1 MRNPQRRPEG
11 EPTPTGTLT
20 PLKPPDFRGFRL
32 DVAAR
37 GIVREYNRQL
47 RPHGLSYVPYFVLLL
62 LNGDDG
68 GRRPSDIAADLHLDG
83 SSLSGHLDRLEAAGL
98 VERRPDA
105 SDRRVIRVHATSAGR
120 ALSRELEPLGRELS
134 ELEPELAPAG
144 LAQLER
150 AVRAVTGGTLAPPR
164 TANARPRAGL
174 VTTLRVST
182 LTVPRSIVGRTL
194 ERFAALVAERSD
206 GRLRIELEL
215 PSRAPGGELQT
226 LVDVRSGD
234 IALAAVT
241 APVVG
246 NLIPAAQLIELPYLF
261 DSFAHARTTLD
272 GPFGRHLLEEA
283 RAFGLSA
290 LGFIENGFR
299 CVTTR
304 DVAARDPDALH
315 GLRLR
320 VQQSPINVH
329 LAEAFGAVA
338 VPLPFPHLAEALA
351 AGEID
356 AQENAPANIAG
367 LELWKHQAYLIPTA
381 HALSAHVV
389 LANDEI
395 MAALGS
401 GARVVRDAMRDALA
415 EVRAEAELLER
426 ELLAELS
433 QRVTVLDLDDTA
445 RARFVS
451 ATRLV
456 HERMARALGEDTL
469 ADALQAVRDSRNS
482 LASSQI

>member
-1 MRNPQRRPEG
+1 
-11 EPTPTGTLT
+11 
-20 PLKPPDFRGFRL
+20 
-32 DVAAR
+32 
-37 GIVREYNRQL
+37 VREYNRQL

-62 LNGDDG
+62 LNVEGG
-68 GRRPSDIAADLHLDG
+68 GRRPSDIAADLQLDG

-98 VERRPDA
+98 AERRPDGN
-105 SDRRVIRVHATSAGR
+105 DRRVIRVHATAAGR
-120 ALSRELEPLGRELS
+120 SLARELEPLGRELS
-134 ELEPELAPAG
+134 ALEPELAPAG

-150 AVRAVTGGTLAPPR
+150 AVRAVPAGPVAPPR
-164 TANARPRAGL
+164 PAPARPRAGL

-182 LTVPRSIVGRTL
+182 LTVPRSIVGRAL

-206 GRLRIELEL
+206 GRMRIELEL

-241 APVVG
+241 ASVAG

-261 DSFAHARTTLD
+261 TSFAHARATLD
-272 GPFGRHLLEEA
+272 GPFGLRLLDEA
-283 RAFGLSA
+283 RAFGLIG

-304 DVAARDPDALH
+304 DVAARDPAALH

-356 AQENAPANIAG
+356 AQENVPANIAG
-367 LELWKHQAYLIPTA
+367 LALWEHQAYLIPTA
-381 HALSAHVV
+381 HALSPHVV
-389 LANDEI
+389 LANAEI

-401 GARVVRDAMRDALA
+401 GARIVRDAMRDALA

-433 QRVTVLDLDDTA
+433 QRMTVLELDDA
-445 RARFVS
+445 AHARFVA
-451 ATRLV
+451 ATHLV
-456 HERMARALGEDTL
+456 YERMARALGEDEL
-469 ADALQAVRDSRNS
+469 DQVVRAVSDSRNS
-482 LASSQI
+482 LSPSQI